1 MLDHYHRKFHILL
14 HNFECHDITEIQLWL
29 VLNTK
34 EIVNQ
39 NNKEIVDQ
47 NNSYLIETM
56 VSIDKRLIT

>member
-14 HNFECHDITEIQLWL
+14 HNFECHDITEIQLRL

-34 EIVNQ
+34 EIVN
-39 NNKEIVDQ
+39 Q